1 MKQELTQQEL
11 QLIAQIIDAGSR
23 KGLFGAADLLSIG
36 ALHNKVLSMLQPNAP
51 TTPETPNEPYIKD

>member
-1 MKQELTQQEL
+1 MKQEMTQQDL

-36 ALHNKVLSMLQPNAP
+36 ALHNKVLMMLQPNAP
-51 TTPETPNEPYIKD
+51 TTPETPKEPYIKD